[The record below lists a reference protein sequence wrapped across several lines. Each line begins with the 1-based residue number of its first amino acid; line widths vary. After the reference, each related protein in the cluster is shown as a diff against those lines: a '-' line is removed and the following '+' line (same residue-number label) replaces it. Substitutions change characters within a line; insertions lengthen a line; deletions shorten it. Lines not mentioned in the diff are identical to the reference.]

1 MSTSL
6 RSKCRFLRIPL
17 FAGFL
22 LIAASLILAPAAEA
36 RSARKAATAQSAASG
51 RLLNVRSAVLMDART
66 GKILYS
72 QNPDARIPP
81 ASLTKV
87 MSMMVTFDAIRSGKV
102 KLSDSIRVSR
112 HAARQGGSRMG
123 LRAGERVSLKRLL
136 MGMAVSSGNDASMAV
151 AERVG
156 GSGRAF
162 VKMMNRKARQI
173 GMSSS
178 TFKTPN
184 GLPAAGQYTTARDM
198 ARLGYVYLKNNPS
211 ALQYHRVRVLKHRG
225 RSQGTKTRCLGPAPA
240 PTASKPA
247 GSRLPAT
254 TSFPPCGA
262 AIPASSRSSSAPNPP
277 GYAAKKS
284 AGLWRPVSNP
294 APKASP
300 WPPPSPNTSHPARPQ
315 RRPSKS
321 RRSAATRPPRR
332 PPAGR
337 GGAEYPGKGCAVEN
351 G

>member
-1 MSTSL
+1 M
-6 RSKCRFLRIPL
+6 
-17 FAGFL
+17 AGFL
-22 LIAASLILAPAAEA
+22 LIAASLVLAPAAEA
-36 RSARKAATAQSAASG
+36 RNARKAHAAQSTAS
-51 RLLNVRSAVLMDART
+51 RQILNVRSAVLMDART

-72 QNPDARIPP
+72 QNPDVRIPP
-81 ASLTKV
+81 ASLTKI

-102 KLSDSIRVSR
+102 KLSDQIRVSR

-123 LRAGERVSLKRLL
+123 LRAGERVSLNRLL

-162 VKMMNRKARQI
+162 VKMMNNKARQI

-225 RSQGTKTRCLGPAPA
+225 AVTTNKNPLLGACPETRLGHGFRLQYHFHRAARQYAPHRGHPRSGLRRAPQ
-240 PTASKPA
+240 P
-247 GSRLPAT
+247 
-254 TSFPPCGA
+254 
-262 AIPASSRSSSAPNPP
+262 
-277 GYAAKKS
+277 
-284 AGLWRPVSNP
+284 
-294 APKASP
+294 
-300 WPPPSPNTSHPARPQ
+300 
-315 RRPSKS
+315 
-321 RRSAATRPPRR
+321 
-332 PPAGR
+332 
-337 GGAEYPGKGCAVEN
+337 
-351 G
+351 